1 MKHLL
6 LIDDDTRFLLLMGDY
21 LEEQGYQLSRA
32 ASGKQGIEVVSRL
45 AKESCPPDII
55 VCDVIMPQMDG
66 YEFVRALRAMP
77 GYEVLPVIFLSAK
90 GEVHDRIRGLKE
102 GGDAYLVKP
111 FEPDELLA
119 LTEALLRRSE
129 HAQTAGSDE
138 EGWRNLGE
146 PAIANQGYGPRGKPL
161 VRQAQPRTPITPQGA
176 GNVPVEI
183 QGAVALTTKEGKV
196 LRYVA
201 RGLSNKEISK
211 ELGVSQRTVES
222 HVSNMLQKT
231 TLKNRTELTRW
242 AIESG
247 HI

>member
-45 AKESCPPDII
+45 AKESRPPDLI
-55 VCDVIMPQMDG
+55 VCDVMMPHMDG
-66 YEFVRALRAMP
+66 YEFVRTLRAMP
-77 GYEVLPVIFLSAK
+77 GCEVLPVIFLSAK
-90 GEVHDRIRGLKE
+90 GEVNDRIRGLKE

-111 FEPDELLA
+111 VEPDELVA

-129 HAQTAGSDE
+129 HVQTTGRGQSGQE
-138 EGWRNLGE
+138 EWRNLDE
-146 PAIANQGYGPRGKPL
+146 PAIAIQCD
-161 VRQAQPRTPITPQGA
+161 
-176 GNVPVEI
+176 VE
-183 QGAVALTTKEGKV
+183 LTTKEGNV

-201 RGLSNKEISK
+201 RGLSNKEIAK
-211 ELGVSQRTVES
+211 EIGVSQRTVES

-231 TLKNRTELTRW
+231 TLTNRTELTRW

>member
-6 LIDDDTRFLLLMGDY
+6 LIDDDTRFLLLMGDF
-21 LEEQGYQLSRA
+21 LEERGYQLSRA

-146 PAIANQGYGPRGKPL
+146 PVIAIQFD
-161 VRQAQPRTPITPQGA
+161 
-176 GNVPVEI
+176 
-183 QGAVALTTKEGKV
+183 VALTTTEGKV
-196 LRYVA
+196 LCYVA
-201 RGLSNKEISK
+201 RGLSNKEIAN
-211 ELGVSQRTVES
+211 EMCVSQRTVES

>member
-1 MKHLL
+1 
-6 LIDDDTRFLLLMGDY
+6 
-21 LEEQGYQLSRA
+21 
-32 ASGKQGIEVVSRL
+32 
-45 AKESCPPDII
+45 
-55 VCDVIMPQMDG
+55 MDG

-90 GEVHDRIRGLKE
+90 GEVNDRIRGLKE
-102 GGDAYLVKP
+102 GADAYLVKP
-111 FEPDELLA
+111 FEPDELVA

-129 HAQTAGSDE
+129 HAQTSDSGKSWQD
-138 EGWRNLGE
+138 GWRNLGE
-146 PAIANQGYGPRGKPL
+146 PAIAIQFD
-161 VRQAQPRTPITPQGA
+161 
-176 GNVPVEI
+176 VE
-183 QGAVALTTKEGKV
+183 LTTTEGKV

-201 RGLSNKEISK
+201 RGLTNKEISK

-242 AIESG
+242 GIESG

>member
-45 AKESCPPDII
+45 AKESRPPDLI
-55 VCDVIMPQMDG
+55 VCDVMMPQMDG
-66 YEFVRALRAMP
+66 YEFVRTLRAMP
-77 GYEVLPVIFLSAK
+77 GREVLPVIFLSAK
-90 GEVHDRIRGLKE
+90 GEVPDRVRGLKE

-111 FEPDELLA
+111 FEPDELVALA
-119 LTEALLRRSE
+119 EALLRRSE
-129 HAQTAGSDE
+129 HAQTSGSRQ

-146 PAIANQGYGPRGKPL
+146 PAIVIQFD
-161 VRQAQPRTPITPQGA
+161 
-176 GNVPVEI
+176 VE
-183 QGAVALTTKEGKV
+183 LTKMEGKV

-201 RGLSNKEISK
+201 RGLSNKEIAK
-211 ELGVSQRTVES
+211 EIGVSQRTVES

-231 TLKNRTELTRW
+231 TLTNRTELTRW

>member
-45 AKESCPPDII
+45 AKESRPPDLIL
-55 VCDVIMPQMDG
+55 CDVMMPHMDG
-66 YEFVRALRAMP
+66 YEFVRTLRAMP
-77 GYEVLPVIFLSAK
+77 GREVLPVIFLSAK
-90 GEVHDRIRGLKE
+90 GEVNDRIRGLQE

-111 FEPDELLA
+111 FEPDELVA
-119 LTEALLRRSE
+119 LTEAFLRRSE
-129 HAQTAGSDE
+129 HVQTSGSGQA
-138 EGWRNLGE
+138 GWRNLGE
-146 PAIANQGYGPRGKPL
+146 PAIAIQFD
-161 VRQAQPRTPITPQGA
+161 
-176 GNVPVEI
+176 VE
-183 QGAVALTTKEGKV
+183 LTKTEGRV

-211 ELGVSQRTVES
+211 ELCVSQRTVES
-222 HVSNMLQKT
+222 HVSNMLRKT
-231 TLKNRTELTRW
+231 ALINRTELTRW